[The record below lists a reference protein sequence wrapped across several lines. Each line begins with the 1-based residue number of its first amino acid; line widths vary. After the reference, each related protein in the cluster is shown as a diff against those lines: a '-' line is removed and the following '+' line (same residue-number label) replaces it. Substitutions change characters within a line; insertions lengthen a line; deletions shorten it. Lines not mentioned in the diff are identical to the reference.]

1 MVLGAISDAMNSTV
15 DEKQHEILRWDEERQ
30 IMRGK
35 APLKILMVHAQQ
47 LRLQSIQCHARL
59 ISGGRVAR
67 YLKKPILIL

>member
-1 MVLGAISDAMNSTV
+1 MNSAV

-35 APLKILMVHAQQ
+35 APLKILSVHSQQ

-59 ISGGRVAR
+59 ISGGSVITD
-67 YLKKPILIL
+67 LKKPILIL